1 MDEGIS
7 KSKKPKKYDC
17 MTLDDK
23 IEFQRKK
30 LKRQFSQLDSK
41 TKNIVSS
48 LIDNAAFMTVTLEE
62 LQKRITEE
70 GIVIEYQNGAN
81 QWGKKKSPEAE
92 MYNTMIKNLS
102 TVTKQLT
109 ELVPRD
115 TGARDDGFDSF
126 LKDNM

>member
-1 MDEGIS
+1 MDKGIS
-7 KSKKPKKYDC
+7 KRKKPKKYDC
-17 MTLDDK
+17 MTLDEK

-41 TKNIVSS
+41 TKNIVSP
-48 LIDNAAFMTVTLEE
+48 LIDNAAFMTVTLEK
-62 LQKRITEE
+62 LQKSITEE

-115 TGARDDGFDSF
+115 IGSQDDGFDGF

>member
-1 MDEGIS
+1 MGKDIS
-7 KSKKPKKYDC
+7 RKTKQKKYDS
-17 MTLDDK
+17 MTLDEK

-41 TKNIVSS
+41 TKNIVSP
-48 LIDNAAFMTVTLEE
+48 LIDNAAFMTVTLEN
-62 LQKRITEE
+62 LQKIISEE
-70 GIVIEYQNGAN
+70 GIMIEYQNGAN

-92 MYNTMIKNLS
+92 VYNTMLKNLS
-102 TVTKQLT
+102 TITKQLT

-115 TGARDDGFDSF
+115 IVAKDDGFDAF

>member
-7 KSKKPKKYDC
+7 KRKKPKKYDC
-17 MTLDDK
+17 MTLDEK

-41 TKNIVSS
+41 TKNIVSP
-48 LIDNAAFMTVTLEE
+48 LIDNAAFMTVTLEG
-62 LQKRITEE
+62 LQKSITEE

-81 QWGKKKSPEAE
+81 QWGKKKLPAAE

-102 TVTKQLT
+102 TVTKQLA

-115 TGARDDGFDSF
+115 IGSQDDGFDGF